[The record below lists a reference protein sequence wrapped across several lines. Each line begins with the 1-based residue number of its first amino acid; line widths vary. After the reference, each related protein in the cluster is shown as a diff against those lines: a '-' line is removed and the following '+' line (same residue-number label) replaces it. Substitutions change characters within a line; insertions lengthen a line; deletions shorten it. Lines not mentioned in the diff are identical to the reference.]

1 MTTEEKLNR
10 CQEALSYRFK
20 DVSLLSRALTH
31 SSSKTAAL
39 PSNERLEFLGD
50 SVLGLII
57 SEYLYSAHPELEE
70 GEMTQI
76 KSVVVSKPTLAA
88 ESERMR
94 LWNFLSVGKGLL
106 RKAPARGG
114 PSRRGGSF
122 RRHGLPA
129 SLLANVFEAAI
140 GAIYLDGGFEEARKF
155 VLSNLARQIE
165 LVRKS
170 QHKKNYKSILQEF
183 LQRDYGLT
191 PSYQVVNERGPEHEK
206 SFEIAALVGEIE
218 YGRARGRTKREAQQ
232 NAARAAL
239 ERLKKETLPPTTKTR
254 RTNPV

>member
-1 MTTEEKLNR
+1 MAPEEKLNR

-20 DVSLLSRALTH
+20 DVGVLSRALTH
-31 SSSKTAAL
+31 SSSKTVAL

-57 SEYLYSAHPELEE
+57 SEYLYGAHPELEE

-88 ESERMR
+88 ESDRIK
-94 LWNFLSVGKGLL
+94 LWSFLSVGKGLL
-106 RKAPARGG
+106 RKVPARGG
-114 PSRRGGSF
+114 SSRRGGGSQ
-122 RRHGLPA
+122 RHGLPA
-129 SLLANVFEAAI
+129 SLLANVFEAVI
-140 GAIYLDGGFEEARKF
+140 GAIYLDGGLEEARKF

-170 QHKKNYKSILQEF
+170 QHKKNYKSILQEL
-183 LQRDYGLT
+183 LQKNYGLT
-191 PSYQVVNERGPEHEK
+191 PVYSVIRERGPEHEK
-206 SFEIAALVGEIE
+206 SFEVAALVGGTE
-218 YGRARGRTKREAQQ
+218 YGRARGRTKREAEQ

-239 ERLKKETLPPTTKTR
+239 KRLKEEAPSPARKTR